1 MRTKIWMITR
11 PIAGQSVKIARRVE
25 DAGWDGL
32 AFTDTQNLAG
42 DVYSALSLAGSAT
55 SRIELGT
62 CVTNANTR
70 HVAVTASAITTVQVE
85 SGGRA
90 VLGIG
95 RGDSAVA
102 YIGQKPVP
110 LAQFQ
115 EYLQQVQGYLRGED
129 VSLHGYPSRMA
140 WVTQT
145 GLPKVPVDV
154 AATGPKIIEI
164 AAQHADWITFSVGAQ
179 PERLRWAMKTAQQ
192 ARISAGL
199 DPATLSLGAY
209 INVIAHPD
217 KSRAREM
224 ARGWVSILARFS
236 GAMKG
241 NTMEFLAP
249 EDRSV
254 IEQLNAQYDM
264 RYHGHQ
270 GGEHTSLLT
279 DDFIERFAI
288 TGPSAYCIERLQELS
303 ELGLERL
310 VIAGV
315 GRDADPKVRE
325 EWFQRFSQEVLP
337 ELK

>member
-1 MRTKIWMITR
+1 METKIWMITR
-11 PIAGQSVKIARRVE
+11 PIAGQSVEIARRVE

-42 DVYSALSLAGSAT
+42 DAYSALSLAGYAT
-55 SRIELGT
+55 SRIGLGT

-70 HVAVTASAITTVQVE
+70 HPAVTASAITTVQVE

-110 LAQFQ
+110 LAQFK

-129 VSLHGYPSRMA
+129 VSLNGYSSCMA

-154 AATGPKIIEI
+154 AVTGPKIIEI
-164 AAQHADWITFSVGAQ
+164 AAQHADWITFNVGAQ

-217 KSRAREM
+217 KTRAREM
-224 ARGWVSILARFS
+224 ARGWVSILARFP

-241 NTMEFLAP
+241 NTMELLAP

-270 GGEHTSLLT
+270 GGEHTSILT

-288 TGPSAYCIERLQELS
+288 TGPSAYCIGRLQELIT
-303 ELGLERL
+303 LGLERL

-315 GRDADPKVRE
+315 GRDADPTVRE